1 MNDMNRFLFTEDE
14 LKAFVPNTDGEEKK
28 NGRGLLGITWDAV
41 KEVPGG
47 IWDTAKGAINYK
59 DVSLA
64 DLPEAKAEQ
73 EAKARNIRAAKQ
85 EGGALGETIAQ
96 VGDSLGYS
104 LGTMG
109 GALAGAKAGAVA
121 GGMMAGPAGAWVGG
135 AIGGLGAS
143 GTVADRASV
152 NSFMKEVLVFTA
164 DKFKQEVGRDMTEEE
179 WNRVKAYIND
189 YADRYGLWE
198 AIPEAAGNVLLGGV
212 LLKPGGN
219 FIARKLLAGNEK
231 SKVVGRFLIDIG
243 SGIGEE
249 LVTETVTAKGQSGI
263 EHELGMRDKPSD
275 WEESFKDIAPVT
287 IGQTAVMALG
297 GKGLSRLSRRLRKG
311 DAPAEN
317 GDTSDTQL
325 GENNGTHAS
334 NSHENPYRHR
344 DLLSEEQQA
353 QSLVPE
359 VVNER
364 GQDTEQPQAGRTR
377 ATVFDTAP
385 SGAAAG
391 EVDLL
396 QIGGGQAI
404 EGATE
409 QRPALGT
416 GLVGLSPNGQQDTTV
431 PVASAGNDM
440 EAAVTPEV
448 VAEVQGTTQQDEL
461 ADELFR
467 QYQAYRTAQE
477 MRGREPLSFDAW
489 VNGWEEDTEVV
500 DTGAVNV
507 EPARSI
513 DGGMNAGLVGMAP
526 QPAGLTEG
534 MASSPEMTHA
544 ALTDTAM
551 PEAAAADVRAVSP
564 ETALQ
569 GEMTYG
575 RPEQGD
581 GRGPADT
588 VSGQE
593 VDRGSEPAG
602 YAGKPAGEAAVPE
615 QAGGQGRGGRYAA
628 LKIPNRDDL
637 PVQFEVVERDEV
649 QPSHLPARDFERN
662 PRYGLENERRYHDEP
677 ASRDKVVGNAK
688 NLDPAFLLE
697 SVDANQGAPVVDRE
711 GNVLGGNGRAM
722 SISLSYDRFR
732 DKAEGYRQALID
744 NAARLGLDENAI
756 RSMSA
761 PVLVRRVQGDLS
773 PQERQALVSALNEDF
788 KASRER
794 RAEGKSRGDRFSRET
809 LVALSRAFREAD
821 SLRSF
826 FDTENSRAI
835 VDRMIRDGVI
845 SETERNALVGA
856 DGLLNPDG
864 KRVVEEAL
872 RGRIAPDYETLSRLP
887 AEVVGK
893 LDAVLPDLIRCEY
906 AGEDWNVTGD
916 MRTALKHIADFKAS
930 GIAEL
935 QTSLEQADMFT
946 GRSRAQDLNMRARTL
961 LEALLREEG
970 VCQESCALCR
980 QQ

>member
-1 MNDMNRFLFTEDE
+1 MNDMNRFLFSEDE

-64 DLPEAKAEQ
+64 DLPAAKAEQ
-73 EAKARNIRAAKQ
+73 EAKAKNIRAAKQ

-109 GALAGAKAGAVA
+109 GALAGAKAGAAA
-121 GGMMAGPAGAWVGG
+121 GGMMAGPTGAFVGG
-135 AIGGLGAS
+135 ALGGLGAS
-143 GTVADRASV
+143 GVVADRAAV

-198 AIPEAAGNVLLGGV
+198 AIPEAGGNVLLGGV

-219 FIARKLLAGNEK
+219 FIAKKLLAGNEK
-231 SKVVGRFLIDIG
+231 SKAVGRFLIDIG

-249 LVTETVTAKGQSGI
+249 LATETVTEMGQSRV

-275 WEESFKDIAPVT
+275 VIESFRDVAPVT

-344 DLLSEEQQA
+344 DLLSEDQA
-353 QSLVPE
+353 PVYDPE
-359 VVNER
+359 VVNEIAPVS
-364 GQDTEQPQAGRTR
+364 EQQQAGRTR

-396 QIGGGQAI
+396 QIGGGQAALPGKQAI
-404 EGATE
+404 EGAARQQTALGSGLVGMTPVE
-409 QRPALGT
+409 GNAKPAISGKLAIGDIEAWPEVIDVDSVEVAALPGKQAIEGTVGQRPALGA
-416 GLVGLSPNGQQDTTV
+416 GLVGLSPNGQQDTTA
-431 PVASAGNDM
+431 PVAPAGNDM

-448 VAEVQGTTQQDEL
+448 VAEVQGAT
-461 ADELFR
+461 
-467 QYQAYRTAQE
+467 
-477 MRGREPLSFDAW
+477 
-489 VNGWEEDTEVV
+489 
-500 DTGAVNV
+500 
-507 EPARSI
+507 
-513 DGGMNAGLVGMAP
+513 

-551 PEAAAADVRAVSP
+551 PEAAAADVRTVSP

-575 RPEQGD
+575 RPEQGN

-588 VSGQE
+588 VAGQE
-593 VDRGSEPAG
+593 VNRESEPAG
-602 YAGKPAGEAAVPE
+602 YAGRSAGEAAVSE

-628 LKIPNRDDL
+628 LKIPNMDDL
-637 PVQFEVVERDEV
+637 LVQFEVVERDEV

-688 NLDPAFLLE
+688 NLDSAFLLE
-697 SVDANQGAPVVDRE
+697 SVDANHGAPVVDHE

-732 DKAEGYRQALID
+732 DKAEGYRQALIA
-744 NAARLGLDENAI
+744 NAARLGIDENAI

-761 PVLVRRVQGDLS
+761 PVLVRRVQGELS
-773 PQERQALVSALNEDF
+773 PQDRQALVSALNEDF
-788 KASRER
+788 KASRTR
-794 RAEGKSRGDRFSRET
+794 RTEGKSRGDRFSRET

-835 VDRMIRDGVI
+835 VDRIIRDGVI

-864 KRVVEEAL
+864 KRVVEEA
-872 RGRIAPDYETLSRLP
+872 
-887 AEVVGK
+887 
-893 LDAVLPDLIRCEY
+893 
-906 AGEDWNVTGD
+906 GEN
-916 MRTALKHIADFKAS
+916 
-930 GIAEL
+930 
-935 QTSLEQADMFT
+935 
-946 GRSRAQDLNMRARTL
+946 RA
-961 LEALLREEG
+961 
-970 VCQESCALCR
+970 
-980 QQ
+980 